1 MGKDFSPKI
10 RQRADLS
17 RKQARRASYDR
28 LLIVCEGT
36 KTEPNYFKEI
46 RQAYRLHT
54 ANVAIYPSTS
64 GTAPI
69 QVVQHARELVE
80 NGNAHRNIKPR
91 AVEQV
96 YVLFDRD
103 THANFHEACQ
113 LAKSLDGKIVNDN
126 GQPIIFRAIVSVPC
140 FELWLLLHFET
151 IERSLRSVKILKR
164 LRQHLPGYEKAFVN
178 SFALTRHK
186 LEVAYQRARVLIELH
201 TPIDGIQPYTDV
213 SQLVALLTE
222 LRNDS

>member
-10 RQRADLS
+10 RQRADLL
-17 RKQARRASYDR
+17 RKQARRADYDR

-46 RQAYRLHT
+46 RQTYRLHT

-69 QVVQHARELVE
+69 QVVEYARELVKK
-80 NGNAHRNIKPR
+80 GNPHRNIKPF
-91 AVEQV
+91 AFEQV

-103 THANFHEACQ
+103 THVSFHEACQ
-113 LAKSLDGKIVNDN
+113 LAKSLDGKILNDN
-126 GQPIIFRAIVSVPC
+126 DQRIIFRAIVSVPC
-140 FELWLLLHFET
+140 FEIWLLLHFEN
-151 IERSLRSVKILKR
+151 IERSLPGVEILKR
-164 LRQHLPGYEKAFVN
+164 LRRHLPSYEKAIVN

-186 LEVAYQRARVLIELH
+186 HDVAHQRAQVLIERH
-201 TPIDGIQPYTDV
+201 TPIDGVQPYTDV